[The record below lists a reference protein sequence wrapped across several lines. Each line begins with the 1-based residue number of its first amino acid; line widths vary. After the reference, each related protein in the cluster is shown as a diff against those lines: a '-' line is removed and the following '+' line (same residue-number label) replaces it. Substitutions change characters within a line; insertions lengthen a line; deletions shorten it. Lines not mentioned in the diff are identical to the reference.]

1 MTVARRQLISLED
14 TPYYHC
20 YVRCVRRAFICGD
33 DKYSGKNYDHR
44 RKWIKDKIM
53 SQVEIFAIDCCAY
66 AVMSNHYHVV
76 LCVDEQKGRDWDK
89 REVLRRWSELYS
101 MSYLTNKYYKYE
113 SLTKPELDAVYVEIE
128 VYRDRLMDI
137 SWFMR
142 GINESTARRA
152 NAEDNCKG
160 RFWEGRFKSQALL
173 DEKAV
178 LTCMAYVDLNPI
190 RAKMAET
197 PEDSDYTSIQERM
210 IKKKT
215 KLKSFGNLDGD
226 IAFAMDDYLCLVDA
240 TGRAIVSENTG
251 YVPADLPDILHR
263 LGLNS
268 DIWLDEIK
276 YFDKWYYKAIGTVD
290 KLKKYCQS
298 IGQKYIKGLPKHI
311 SLNNNCSDMSN
322 IHGHPL

>member
-1 MTVARRQLISLED
+1 MTTARKQLVSLED

-33 DKYSGKNYDHR
+33 DKCSGNNYDHR
-44 RKWIKDKIM
+44 RQWIKDKIM
-53 SQVEIFAIDCCAY
+53 AQIELFAIDCCAY

-76 LCVDEQKGRDWDK
+76 LCVDEERAKSWDN

-101 MSYLTNKYYKYE
+101 LSYLTTKYYNREGVSKA
-113 SLTKPELDAVYVEIE
+113 ELDAIYVEIE
-128 VYRDRLMDI
+128 KYRDRLMSL

-190 RAKMAET
+190 RAKIAQT
-197 PEDSDYTSIQERM
+197 PEDSDYTSIQER
-210 IKKKT
+210 IKQKNS
-215 KLKSFGNLDGD
+215 KLKIFGKHDTD
-226 IAFAMDDYLCLVDA
+226 IPFALDDYLALVDC
-240 TGRAIVSENTG
+240 TGRAIIAESKG
-251 YVPADLPDILHR
+251 YIPAELPEILTR

-268 DIWLDEIK
+268 NIWLDEIK
-276 YFDKWYYKAIGTVD
+276 YFDTWYYKAIGRIEN
-290 KLKKYCQS
+290 LKKYCKS
-298 IGQKYIKGLPKHI
+298 IQQQWIKGLPKVNSPI
-311 SLNNNCSDMSN
+311 KT
-322 IHGHPL
+322 

>member
-1 MTVARRQLISLED
+1 MTTARKQLVSLED

-33 DKYSGKNYDHR
+33 DQYTGVNYDHR
-44 RKWIKDKIM
+44 RGWIRDKIM
-53 SQVEIFAIDCCAY
+53 SQVGVFAIDCCAY

-76 LCVDEQKGRDWDK
+76 LCVDEKAAKSWDN

-101 MSYLTNKYYKYE
+101 LSYLTEKYYQYE
-113 SLTKPELDAVYVEIE
+113 SLGKAQLDAIYVEIE
-128 VYRDRLMDI
+128 VYRERLMSL

-152 NAEDNCKG
+152 NAEDGCKG

-190 RAKMAET
+190 RAKMARN
-197 PEDSDYTSIQERM
+197 PEGSDYTSVQERM
-210 IKKKT
+210 QGKET
-215 KLKSFGNLDGD
+215 KLKTFGKQDED
-226 IAFAMDDYLCLVDA
+226 IPFALTDYLALIDC
-240 TGRAIVSENTG
+240 TGRAIVGEPKG
-251 YVPADLPDILHR
+251 YIPNDLPDILTR
-263 LGLNS
+263 MGLNAN
-268 DIWLDEIK
+268 IWLDEIK

-290 KLKKYCQS
+290 NLKKYCKS
-298 IGQKYIKGLPKHI
+298 IKQKWIKGLPK
-311 SLNNNCSDMSN
+311 NNADYASKY
-322 IHGHPL
+322 